1 MTALLGLPDWLGKP
15 LGVFLIDILL
25 AGDNALV
32 IGMVCA
38 TLPAGQ
44 RRGVLA
50 FGTGAAVLLRAA
62 LTLVA
67 GSVLAVPGLKLLGG
81 LLLVV
86 LALNLARPEAPTAP
100 GGAPV
105 RSTGVL
111 AAAALVTVLDVL
123 MSLDNVLALAAVA
136 GDSWFYLGLGLLLSI
151 SIVMF
156 GSALVADLLGRFPDL
171 TRLGAALLGW
181 TAGQLVLSDGL
192 LGNWITVQ
200 APALPLVVPVL
211 VAAYVFLVGRTPLP
225 VPAARIRA
233 AAAPRPPAPSVVVP
247 APAAP
252 TPEAA
257 EPSAT
262 KPSATKPSATKPSAT
277 KPGEPESAYA
287 EPADGMMLLM
297 FAGLFIVMG
306 GMLLLLLFMGGSP
319 VG

>member
-1 MTALLGLPDWLGKP
+1 MTGLLGLPDWLGKP

-38 TLPAGQ
+38 TLPVGQ

-50 FGTGAAVLLRAA
+50 FGTGAAVLLRMA

-67 GSVLAVPGLKLLGG
+67 GSVLAVSGLKLLGG

-100 GGAPV
+100 GGAPT

-136 GDSWFYLGLGLLLSI
+136 GDSWVYLGLGLLLSI

-192 LGNWITVQ
+192 LGDWVTVQ
-200 APALPLVVPVL
+200 APALPLVVPPGLNTTRSADGADRLFSTIVPPTAGKVIDRIAPFL
-211 VAAYVFLVGRTPLP
+211 GVARTPATP
-225 VPAARIRA
+225 FAPQHDPT
-233 AAAPRPPAPSVVVP
+233 AAPVVD
-247 APAAP
+247 
-252 TPEAA
+252 
-257 EPSAT
+257 EPS
-262 KPSATKPSATKPSAT
+262 
-277 KPGEPESAYA
+277 E
-287 EPADGMMLLM
+287 
-297 FAGLFIVMG
+297 AGL
-306 GMLLLLLFMGGSP
+306 
-319 VG
+319 

>member
-1 MTALLGLPDWLGKP
+1 MTGLLGLPDWLGKP

-38 TLPAGQ
+38 TLPVGQ

-50 FGTGAAVLLRAA
+50 FGTGAAVLLRMA

-67 GSVLAVPGLKLLGG
+67 GSVLAVSGLKLLGG

-100 GGAPV
+100 GGAPT

-136 GDSWFYLGLGLLLSI
+136 GDSWVYLGLGLLLSI

-192 LGNWITVQ
+192 LGDWVTVQ

-225 VPAARIRA
+225 VPLPAAPAPAPAPEPALAPAPASI
-233 AAAPRPPAPSVVVP
+233 APRPPPVVAPVP
-247 APAAP
+247 HAPK
-252 TPEAA
+252 PEA
-257 EPSAT
+257 PHP
-262 KPSATKPSATKPSAT
+262 K
-277 KPGEPESAYA
+277 EPEPAYA